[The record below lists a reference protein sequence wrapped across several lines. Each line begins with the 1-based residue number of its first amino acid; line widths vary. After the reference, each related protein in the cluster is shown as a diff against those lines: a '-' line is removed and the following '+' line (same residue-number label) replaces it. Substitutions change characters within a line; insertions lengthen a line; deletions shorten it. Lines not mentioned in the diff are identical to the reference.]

1 MERLQRAGYH
11 LALTPPLF
19 LLLENWSV
27 NRLESSKKNPT
38 SSVTA
43 TVL

>member
-1 MERLQRAGYH
+1 MERLQRAGCH